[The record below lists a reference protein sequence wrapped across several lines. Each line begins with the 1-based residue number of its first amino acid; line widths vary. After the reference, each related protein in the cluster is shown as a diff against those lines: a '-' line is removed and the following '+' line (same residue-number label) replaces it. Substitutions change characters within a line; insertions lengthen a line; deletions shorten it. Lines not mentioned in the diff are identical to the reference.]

1 MSFVPGKWAKASRID
16 QSAAEFAHGVTF
28 SVAMGLVTPPTLAVT
43 STVPTETPV
52 AVPLLSMVATPEKLI
67 DQLSTALAMLLP
79 FTSVAVATKCCCWP
93 TLIVA
98 LIGAID
104 TEATSGNT
112 VRLTGGLVILLV
124 VAIAVI

>member
-1 MSFVPGKWAKASRID
+1 M
-16 QSAAEFAHGVTF
+16 F

-43 STVPTETPV
+43 SAVPTETPV
-52 AVPLLSMVATPEKLI
+52 AVPVLSIVATPEKLT
-67 DQLSTALAMLLP
+67 DQFKTAFAIVLP

-98 LIGAID
+98 LIGEID

-112 VRLTGGLVILLV
+112 VRLTGGLVTVLT
-124 VAIAVI
+124 VAVAVI